1 MVLFSRSPRSVS
13 PAKAREIFNA
23 VGEGVWKVAVT
34 HTSSEDEMRIIFNKV
49 SPDAVQVFCHDLR
62 HFPSNVKVI
71 RAVAP
76 GDPIPDD
83 ADALIIDSSHGK
95 GVHYD
100 EEFARKLVSSTDV
113 PVVLA
118 GGLSPENVSESIERV
133 RPFAVDVASGVEEFP
148 GKKDPRKVRDFIRI
162 ARGAKK

>member
-13 PAKAREIFNA
+13 PAKAREIFDA
-23 VGEGVWKVAVT
+23 AGEGVWKVAVT
-34 HTSSEDEMRIIFNKV
+34 HTTSEDEMRIIFNEV
-49 SPDAVQVFCHDLR
+49 SPDAIQVFCHDLR
-62 HFPSNVKVI
+62 DFPSHVKVI

-95 GVHYD
+95 GVIYD
-100 EEFARKLVSSTDV
+100 EIFARKLVNSTDI
-113 PVVLA
+113 PVILA
-118 GGLSPENVSESIERV
+118 GGLSPDNVSEAIERV

-148 GKKDPRKVRDFIRI
+148 GKKNPRKVRDFIRI
-162 ARGAKK
+162 ARGANI